1 MPVEPTHTSNAASP
15 TSGRVLVAGAGGYI
29 GGRLAL
35 ELLARGHQV
44 RCLVIG
50 AAADYRDR
58 WPGAEVVAADARDR
72 QSLLPVL
79 AGVDTAYYL
88 IHSLLPGAASVIDD
102 AVSEAAAFREA
113 AAECGV
119 ARIIYL
125 GSLADA
131 RAPAASLQATRL
143 RVARE
148 LRAGAVPVT
157 ELRAD
162 VIIGSGSASYEI
174 IRNLALRLP
183 LVLIPPWAR
192 LRRLPVWTSD
202 VVACL
207 ADVGASG
214 TTAGGSYE
222 LCGEEITYEQMLR
235 ITAAAAGKR
244 RRFQAVPLARPSYYA
259 YAASLLTP
267 VPYELARAVID
278 ALGYEA
284 DCRDRSISRL
294 VPWEPRS
301 FEAMLRQAIASETG
315 SGVVTRW
322 SDAWPHEYEK
332 TSKLDVERSR
342 VTHRVS
348 RSMSTTQEAADL
360 FVAIGELGGER
371 GWLRNEWLW
380 RIRGGFDRLI
390 KGVGSGRGR
399 KRHKRVE
406 VNEAIGFWRVEALEP
421 DRRLLLRAE
430 MKLPGRG
437 WLELEVEDQ
446 GAVRC
451 LSATAYFIA
460 RGWRGRVYWYAFYP
474 FHGVI
479 FRRLLKGID
488 ERSAAL

>member
-1 MPVEPTHTSNAASP
+1 MPPGPAHNTNEATPPAT
-15 TSGRVLVAGAGGYI
+15 RVLVAGAGGYI

-35 ELLARGHQV
+35 ELLARGYRV

-58 WPGAEVVAADARDR
+58 WPGAEVVAADARDE
-72 QSLLPVL
+72 QSLRPAL
-79 AGVDTAYYL
+79 ADVDIAFYL
-88 IHSLLPGAASVIDD
+88 IHSLLPGAESAIDD

-131 RAPAASLQATRL
+131 RAPVASPQAARL
-143 RVARE
+143 KVARE
-148 LRAGAVPVT
+148 LRAGDIPVT

-192 LRRLPVWTSD
+192 LRRLPVWTGD

-207 ADVGASG
+207 ADVCVSG
-214 TTAGGSYE
+214 KTAGGSYE
-222 LCGEEITYEQMLR
+222 LCGEDMTYEQMLR
-235 ITAAAAGKR
+235 ITTVVAGKR
-244 RRFQAVPLARPSYYA
+244 KRFLAVPLARLSFYA
-259 YAASLLTP
+259 YVASLLTP
-267 VPYELARAVID
+267 VPYEVARAVIG
-278 ALGYEA
+278 ALEHEA
-284 DCRDRSISRL
+284 DCRDRSIHGL
-294 VPWEPRS
+294 VPWKPLT
-301 FEAMLRQAIASETG
+301 FERMLRRAIASEAEA
-315 SGVVTRW
+315 GVVTRW

-332 TSKLDVERSR
+332 TPKLEEELSR
-342 VTHRVS
+342 VTHRAT
-348 RSMSTTQEAADL
+348 RSMSTTQEAAHL
-360 FVAIGELGGER
+360 FVAIGEVGGEL
-371 GWLRNEWLW
+371 GWLRHDWMW
-380 RIRGGFDRLI
+380 RLRGGIDRLI

-399 KRHKRVE
+399 KRHGRVE
-406 VNEAIGFWRVEALEP
+406 VNEAIGFWRVEALDP

-437 WLELEVEDQ
+437 WLELGVEDQ
-446 GAVRC
+446 GAARR

-460 RGWRGRVYWYAFYP
+460 DGWKGRVYWYALYP

-479 FRRLLKGID
+479 FRYLLKGID
-488 ERSAAL
+488 DRSAAL

>member
-1 MPVEPTHTSNAASP
+1 MPVEPAEPEDEAPPAA
-15 TSGRVLVAGAGGYI
+15 RVLIAGAGGYI
-29 GGRLAL
+29 GGRLAR
-35 ELLARGHQV
+35 ELLARGYRV
-44 RCLVIG
+44 RCLVAG
-50 AAADYRDR
+50 DAADYRGR
-58 WPGAEVVAADARDR
+58 WPGAEVVAADARDER
-72 QSLLPVL
+72 SLRPAL
-79 AGVDTAYYL
+79 AGVDTAFYL
-88 IHSLLPGAASVIDD
+88 IHSLLPGSRVVLDD
-102 AVSEAAAFREA
+102 AVSEAAAFRQA

-125 GSLADA
+125 GSLADV
-131 RAPAASLQATRL
+131 RAPAASLQAGRL

-174 IRNLALRLP
+174 LRNLALRLP
-183 LVLIPPWAR
+183 VVLVPPWAR
-192 LRRLPVWTSD
+192 QRRLPVWTGD

-207 ADVGASG
+207 ADVCENGK
-214 TTAGGSYE
+214 TAGASYE
-222 LCGEEITYEQMLR
+222 LCGEGLTYEQMLK
-235 ITAAAAGKR
+235 TAAAAAGKR
-244 RRFQAVPLARPSYYA
+244 KLFLAVPWARPSLYA

-267 VPYELARAVID
+267 VPHEVARAVLG
-278 ALGYEA
+278 ALEHEA
-284 DCRDRSISRL
+284 DCRDPSIAGMVS
-294 VPWEPRS
+294 WEPLTFDR
-301 FEAMLRQAIASETG
+301 MLSRAIATEAEA
-315 SGVVTRW
+315 GVVTRW

-332 TSKLDVERSR
+332 TAKLDDERSR

-348 RSMSTTQEAADL
+348 RTMSTTQEAADL
-360 FVAIGELGGER
+360 FAAIGEVGGER
-371 GWLRNEWLW
+371 GWLRDDWAW
-380 RIRGGFDRLI
+380 RLRGGFDRLI
-390 KGVGSGRGR
+390 KGAGSGRGR
-399 KRHKRVE
+399 KRHGRVE

-446 GAVRC
+446 GAVRR